1 VVVALASVLALQAR
15 PATAVMPEC
24 EITIGVEKVP
34 VQAEPVAVPVKL
46 SAVVGEA
53 LTASLPEESKIRVLG
68 VARADGKDAQTF
80 QVTLN
85 TSEAVAGTYEL
96 VVRDG
101 QTECK
106 GRVQIGDKTEG

>member
-1 VVVALASVLALQAR
+1 
-15 PATAVMPEC
+15 
-24 EITIGVEKVP
+24 
-34 VQAEPVAVPVKL
+34 
-46 SAVVGEA
+46 
-53 LTASLPEESKIRVLG
+53 
-68 VARADGKDAQTF
+68 VARADGEDAQTF

-106 GRVQIGDKTEG
+106 GKVQVGDKTEG